1 MTRKDAF
8 PSSWINATSV
18 DPEGEEVTIREV
30 TREKV
35 GVGEKKEELP
45 VIRFD
50 ERDDRLVCRITNW
63 NSIVELTGE
72 ENSDN
77 WVGKRIKLVRVRVE
91 CRGEMR
97 DGVRIQAAK
106 PRLSL
111 KRRTATQSN
120 GIT

>member
-18 DPEGEEVTIREV
+18 EPEGEEVTIREV
-30 TREKV
+30 TLES
-35 GVGEKKEELP
+35 VGEKKEELP

-72 ENSDN
+72 EDSDN

-111 KRRTATQSN
+111 KRPIGTQSN

>member
-8 PSSWINATSV
+8 PSSWINATNV
-18 DPEGEEVTIREV
+18 DPEGEELTIREV
-30 TREKV
+30 THEKV
-35 GVGEKKEELP
+35 GKEKEKLP

-50 ERDDRLVCRITNW
+50 ERDDRFVCRITKW
-63 NSIVELTGE
+63 DSIVELTGE

-106 PRLSL
+106 PRLSP
-111 KRRTATQSN
+111 KRRTATQSD